1 VLEELVLLEPD
12 DVPLFVVEDGVVPE
26 LDEPAAFASWTTS
39 APTPLTPATI
49 MPSVRRD
56 SRLAP
61 WARTL
66 PGRGILGGFGAAA
79 MTLLC
84 HAGLKTL

>member
-1 VLEELVLLEPD
+1 MLEDVEPFEFD
-12 DVPLFVVEDGVVPE
+12 DVPLLVVEDGVVPE
-26 LDEPAAFASWTTS
+26 FDEPAAFASWTTS

-66 PGRGILGGFGAAA
+66 PGRGLLVGFGDAA